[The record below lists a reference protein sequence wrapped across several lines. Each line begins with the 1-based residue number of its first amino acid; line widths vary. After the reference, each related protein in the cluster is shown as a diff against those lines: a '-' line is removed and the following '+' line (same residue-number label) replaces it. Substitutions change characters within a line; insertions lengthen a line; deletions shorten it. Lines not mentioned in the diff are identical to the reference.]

1 MRWRQRI
8 LLIVLLLLVV
18 LAVLWAFMPRPV
30 PVETAKVSRGPLR
43 VTVEEEGKTRLRDRF
58 VVSAPVAGYV
68 RRVDLEV
75 GDPVKRGQ
83 AVAGIEPMRVEGLDP
98 RARAAAQA
106 RVSTAE
112 AALRAA
118 EERVR
123 EAAAADEYA
132 SARLERTRRLADAGL
147 SPKDALE
154 QAASEAKRASAATR
168 SAAEAADAERH
179 ELEGAKAALTRAGAS
194 DGRRADRVT
203 VRSPEAGVV
212 LAVHHESEGVV
223 AAGTP
228 LLEVGDPGRL
238 EVEVDVLSA
247 DAVRIRP
254 GIPVLFERWGG
265 DIPLEG
271 KVRVVEPVGFT
282 KISALGVEE
291 QRVLVIVDITS
302 PQEVRKRIGN
312 GYRLEASFV
321 LWEEKGVLQVPEG
334 ALFRSGDRFAV
345 YVVEKG
351 RAKTRTVEIGRRNG
365 LAAQLVSGLA
375 EGETVILH
383 PGDTVAE
390 GKKVSIRRTTTPPRA
405 SR

>member
-1 MRWRQRI
+1 MPWRQRI
-8 LLIVLLLLVV
+8 FLIVLLLLAA
-18 LAVLWAFMPRPV
+18 LLLLWAFLPRPI

-43 VTVEEEGKTRLRDRF
+43 VTVEEEGKARLRDRF
-58 VVSAPVAGYV
+58 VVSAPVAGYI

-83 AVAGIEPMRVEGLDP
+83 VVAEIEPMRTEGLDP

-106 RVSTAE
+106 RVSAAE

-132 SARLERTRRLADAGL
+132 SARLDRTRHLADAGL
-147 SPKDALE
+147 TPKDELE
-154 QAASEAKRASAATR
+154 QVASEAKRASAATR
-168 SAAEAADAERH
+168 SAEEAANAARH
-179 ELEGAKAALTRAGAS
+179 DLEGAKAALTRAGAS
-194 DGRRADRVT
+194 GGRRADQVT
-203 VRSPEAGVV
+203 VRSPAAGNV
-212 LAVHHESEGVV
+212 LAVRRESEGVV
-223 AAGTP
+223 PAGTP
-228 LLEVGDPGRL
+228 LLEVGDPARL

-254 GIPVLFERWGG
+254 GTLVRFERWGG
-265 DIPLEG
+265 DVPLEG

-282 KISALGVEE
+282 KVSALGVEE
-291 QRVLVIVDITS
+291 QRVLVLVDITS
-302 PQEVRKRIGN
+302 PRDAWKGIGD

-321 LWEEKGVLQVPEG
+321 LWEEKEVLQVPAG
-334 ALFRSGDRFAV
+334 ALFRTGDRFSV

-351 RAKTRTVEIGRRNG
+351 RAKARIVEIGRRNG
-365 LAAQLVSGLA
+365 LAAQLLSGLA

-390 GKKVSIRRTTTPPRA
+390 GKKVR

>member
-1 MRWRQRI
+1 MPWRQRI
-8 LLIVLLLLVV
+8 FLFLLLL
-18 LAVLWAFMPRPV
+18 LAALLLLWAFLPRPI
-30 PVETAKVSRGPLR
+30 PVEAAKVTRGSLR
-43 VTVEEEGKTRLRDRF
+43 VTVDEEGKARLRDRF
-58 VVSAPVAGYV
+58 VVSAPVSGYA

-75 GDPVKRGQ
+75 GDPVTRGQ
-83 AVAGIEPMRVEGLDP
+83 AVAEIEPMRAEGLDP
-98 RARAAAQA
+98 RTRAAAQA
-106 RVSTAE
+106 RVSAAE

-118 EERVR
+118 EERIR

-132 SARLERTRRLADAGL
+132 SARLDRTRRLADAGL
-147 SPKDALE
+147 TPKDTLE

-168 SAAEAADAERH
+168 SAEAAADAARH
-179 ELEGAKAALTRAGAS
+179 DLEGANAALTHAGAS
-194 DGRRADRVT
+194 DRLRAGLVP
-203 VRSPEAGVV
+203 VRSPATGRVV
-212 LAVHHESEGVV
+212 AVRHESEGVV
-223 AAGTP
+223 PAGTP

-254 GIPVLFERWGG
+254 GTPVRFERWGG

-291 QRVLVIVDITS
+291 QRVLVLVDITS
-302 PQEVRKRIGN
+302 PRDAWKGVGD

-321 LWEEKGVLQVPEG
+321 LWEEKEVLQVPAG
-334 ALFRSGDRFAV
+334 ALFRTGDRFAV

-351 RAKTRTVEIGRRNG
+351 RAKVRTVEIGRRNG
-365 LAAQLVSGLA
+365 LAAQLLSGLK

-383 PGDTVAE
+383 PGDTVVE
-390 GKKVSIRRTTTPPRA
+390 GKKVRVR
-405 SR
+405 

>member
-1 MRWRQRI
+1 MPTRQRI
-8 LLIVLLLLVV
+8 LLIFLLV
-18 LAVLWAFMPRPV
+18 LAALAILWAFLPRPV
-30 PVETAKVSRGPLR
+30 PVETAEVSRGPLQ

-83 AVAGIEPMRVEGLDP
+83 VVAGIEPMRVEGLDP
-98 RARAAAQA
+98 RARAAAEA
-106 RVSTAE
+106 RVSAAE

-123 EAAAADEYA
+123 EAAAAGEYA
-132 SARLERTRRLADAGL
+132 SARLDRIRRLADAGL
-147 SPKDALE
+147 TPKDTME
-154 QAASEAKRASAATR
+154 QASSEAHRASAVTR
-168 SAAEAADAERH
+168 AAEEAADAARH
-179 ELEGAKAALTRAGAS
+179 DLEGANAALTRAGAS
-194 DGRRADRVT
+194 GGRRDDQVM
-203 VRSPEAGVV
+203 VRSPATGKV
-212 LAVHHESEGVV
+212 LAVRRESEGVV
-223 AAGTP
+223 PAGTP

-254 GIPVLFERWGG
+254 GTPVRFERWGG

-271 KVRVVEPVGFT
+271 NVRVVEPVGFT
-282 KISALGVEE
+282 KVSALGVEE
-291 QRVLVIVDITS
+291 QRVLVLVDITS
-302 PQEVRKRIGN
+302 ARDAWKRIGD

-321 LWEEKGVLQVPEG
+321 LWEEKKVLQVPSG
-334 ALFRSGDRFAV
+334 ALFRTGDRFAV
-345 YVVEKG
+345 YIIEKG
-351 RAKTRTVEIGRRNG
+351 RAKSRTVEIGRRNG
-365 LAAQLVSGLA
+365 LAAQLLSGLT

-390 GKKVSIRRTTTPPRA
+390 GIRVTPRYA
-405 SR
+405 SRPPASW

>member
-1 MRWRQRI
+1 MPWRQRI
-8 LLIVLLLLVV
+8 LLFLLLLFAA
-18 LAVLWAFMPRPV
+18 LGLLWAFLPRPV
-30 PVETAKVSRGPLR
+30 PVETAKASRGPLR
-43 VTVEEEGKTRLRDRF
+43 VTVEEEGKARLRDRF
-58 VVSAPVAGYV
+58 VVSAPVAGYA

-83 AVAGIEPMRVEGLDP
+83 TVAEIEPMRTEGLDP
-98 RARAAAQA
+98 RTRAAAQA
-106 RVSTAE
+106 RVSAAE

-118 EERVR
+118 EERAR

-132 SARLERTRRLADAGL
+132 SARLDRTRRLADAGL
-147 SPKDALE
+147 TPKDTLE

-168 SAAEAADAERH
+168 SAEAAADAARH
-179 ELEGAKAALTRAGAS
+179 DLEAANAVLTRAGAS
-194 DGRRADRVT
+194 DRVRAGRVP
-203 VRSPEAGVV
+203 VRSPATGRV
-212 LAVHHESEGVV
+212 LAVRHESEGVV
-223 AAGTP
+223 QAGTP

-247 DAVRIRP
+247 DAVRIHS
-254 GIPVLFERWGG
+254 GTPVRFERWGG
-265 DIPLEG
+265 DISLEG

-282 KISALGVEE
+282 KVSALGVEE
-291 QRVLVIVDITS
+291 QRVLVLVDITS
-302 PQEVRKRIGN
+302 PRDAWRGVGD

-321 LWEEKGVLQVPEG
+321 LWEEKEVLQVPAG
-334 ALFRSGDRFAV
+334 ALFRTGDRFAV

-351 RAKTRTVEIGRRNG
+351 RAKSRTVEIGRRNG
-365 LAAQLVSGLA
+365 LAAQLLSGLK

-390 GKKVSIRRTTTPPRA
+390 GKKVR

>member
-1 MRWRQRI
+1 MPWRQRI
-8 LLIVLLLLVV
+8 LLFLLLL
-18 LAVLWAFMPRPV
+18 LAPLAILWAFLPRPV

-68 RRVDLEV
+68 RRVDLDV
-75 GDPVKRGQ
+75 GDPVKKGQ
-83 AVAGIEPMRVEGLDP
+83 AVAGIEPMRAEGLDP
-98 RARAAAQA
+98 RARAAARA

-112 AALRAA
+112 AAVRAS

-147 SPKDALE
+147 TPKDTLE
-154 QAASEAKRASAATR
+154 QAVSEAKRASAAAR
-168 SAAEAADAERH
+168 SAEETADAARH
-179 ELEGAKAALTRAGAS
+179 ELEGAEAALTRAGAS
-194 DGRRADRVT
+194 DGRRDDRVT
-203 VRSPEAGVV
+203 VRSPSAGVV
-212 LAVHHESEGVV
+212 LAVHRESEGVV

-254 GIPVLFERWGG
+254 GTPVRFERWGG
-265 DIPLEG
+265 DVPLEG

-282 KISALGVEE
+282 KVSALGVEE

-302 PQEVRKRIGN
+302 PREVRKRIGN
-312 GYRLEASFV
+312 GYRLEASFI
-321 LWEEKGVLQVPEG
+321 LWEEKEVLQVPEG
-334 ALFRSGDRFAV
+334 ALFRAGDRFAV
-345 YVVEKG
+345 YVIEKG

-365 LAAQLVSGLA
+365 IAAQLVSGLA
-375 EGETVILH
+375 EGEAVILH

-390 GKKVSIRRTTTPPRA
+390 GKKVTGRRTTIPPRA
-405 SR
+405 LQ